1 VKKGRKKT
9 MRTVREI
16 LRLHFEHDLSQR
28 AIARACVV
36 SPTTVGFYLERIRQT
51 GSNWAT
57 ISTLDDCSLKTL
69 LNPDGKAPVSQ
80 KPLPTLSLFA
90 TR

>member
-1 VKKGRKKT
+1 MVKKGRKKS

-28 AIARACVV
+28 AIARACAA
-36 SPTTVGFYLERIRQT
+36 SPTTVGDYLERVRKT

-57 ISTLDDCSLKTL
+57 ISALDDSLYENDLPFL
-69 LNPDGKAPVSQ
+69 LYSI
-80 KPLPTLSLFA
+80 
-90 TR
+90 